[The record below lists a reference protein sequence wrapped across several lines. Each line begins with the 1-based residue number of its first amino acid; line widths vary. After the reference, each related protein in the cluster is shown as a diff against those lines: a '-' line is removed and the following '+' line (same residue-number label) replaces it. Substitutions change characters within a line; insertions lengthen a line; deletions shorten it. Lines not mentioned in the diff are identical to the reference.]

1 MENSK
6 VWKTLGVYESYDEAN
21 TERNKIVNEH
31 QLVKVKRCSK
41 GGNLYKVKFWSEPE
55 PKKQTKKKKS
65 KK

>member
-1 MENSK
+1 MENNK
-6 VWKTLGVYESYDEAN
+6 VWKTLGVYESYEEAN

-31 QLVKVKRCSK
+31 QLVKVKRYGK
-41 GGNLYKVKFWSEPE
+41 GGSLYKVKYWSEPE

>member
-6 VWKTLGVYESYDEAN
+6 VWKTLGVYDSYEEAD

-31 QLVKVKRCSK
+31 QLVKVKRCGK
-41 GGNLYKVKFWSEPE
+41 GGNLYKVKYWSEPKQ
-55 PKKQTKKKKS
+55 KKQTKKKKS